1 MKKYFIILAIMSV
14 LFACSKYDDSELRGR
29 VEKLETFCN
38 QLNTNITS
46 LQTIVEALQNKDYVK
61 SVTPIYETNKVIGYT
76 INFEKSG
83 VITIY
88 HGKDGLAGSTPSIGV
103 RQDTDGIYYWTI
115 DGKWMTNE
123 DGGRIPSTGENGPE
137 GTPGITPKF
146 KIENSYWC
154 VSYDNGANWE
164 QLGQAT
170 GDKGDSVFK
179 DVIIKE
185 DNIQFILSDGTSFI
199 VPRIM
204 GNEITVNVENILGN
218 KAEFKGTIS
227 MPILGENDYSVGI
240 IYSKNGLLPIDESVM
255 LPITSVEDEIKFN
268 ITASNLEYATQYY
281 YSYYIFKDGRYDI
294 GSAKSFTTSL
304 YKCEVKIPGTLQ
316 ELISDEIKNKI
327 TGLEISGSI
336 NGTDIKFIRS
346 LGEQDICKLN
356 TLDLTNANI
365 VEGGEPYARDLYTKN
380 DVIGKFMFS
389 SLRIKNIYIPS
400 SVNLIEE
407 FSFFDS
413 MVNYVKLNF
422 NVTKIGESAFLY
434 CHNLKSIKIP
444 GNIKE
449 IDRQAFVGCNNLSEV
464 ELEEGVEIIRTI
476 AFGDCNYRTINIPNS
491 VILIE
496 EGAFSGA
503 TNNDIVSYTGKF
515 TTSDNKCIIF
525 DNILINYAIGC
536 SSTYYRV
543 PYFVT
548 KIGHHSFS
556 RADKLKEIQLS
567 STVKTIGSYAFQF
580 CSNIES
586 VVLNEGLTSIEDE
599 VFRECRKLSNI
610 TIPESVESIGE
621 KAFYNLYLEPYN

>member
-88 HGKDGLAGSTPSIGV
+88 HGEDGLAGSTPSIGV

-146 KIENSYWC
+146 KIENSYWW

-218 KAEFKGTIS
+218 TAEFKGTIS

-294 GSAKSFTTSL
+294 GSAKSFTTSSYL
-304 YKCEVKIPGTLQ
+304 KCEVKIPGTLQ

-365 VEGGEPYARDLYTKN
+365 VEGGEPYYKSDNAEYYTKN
-380 DVIGKFMFS
+380 DVISPYMFFK
-389 SLRIKNIYIPS
+389 LNIKEIYIPS
-400 SVNLIEE
+400 SINLIEE
-407 FSFFDS
+407 WSFSYS
-413 MVNYVKLNF
+413 NINYIKF
-422 NVTKIGESAFLY
+422 NSNITKIGASAFQM
-434 CHNLKSIKIP
+434 CDNLKSIKIP

-449 IDRQAFVGCNNLSEV
+449 IDKFAFAS
-464 ELEEGVEIIRTI
+464 
-476 AFGDCNYRTINIPNS
+476 
-491 VILIE
+491 
-496 EGAFSGA
+496 
-503 TNNDIVSYTGKF
+503 
-515 TTSDNKCIIF
+515 
-525 DNILINYAIGC
+525 
-536 SSTYYRV
+536 
-543 PYFVT
+543 
-548 KIGHHSFS
+548 
-556 RADKLKEIQLS
+556 
-567 STVKTIGSYAFQF
+567 
-580 CSNIES
+580 
-586 VVLNEGLTSIEDE
+586 
-599 VFRECRKLSNI
+599 CRR
-610 TIPESVESIGE
+610 
-621 KAFYNLYLEPYN
+621 